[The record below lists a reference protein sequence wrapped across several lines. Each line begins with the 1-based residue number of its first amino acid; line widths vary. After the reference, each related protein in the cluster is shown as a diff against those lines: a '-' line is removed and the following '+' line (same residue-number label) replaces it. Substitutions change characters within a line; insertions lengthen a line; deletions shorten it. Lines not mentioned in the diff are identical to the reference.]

1 MREQSGAILARR
13 KPWLRSQISTIFLD
27 LRDILKGV
35 GTAMSLE
42 YRGMFHHSTAGSD
55 CTNLEL
61 PPMTVL
67 ENRAAECCCARFPD
81 RMVDYVADNAAVP
94 EEAHVP

>member
-1 MREQSGAILARR
+1 LLQ
-13 KPWLRSQISTIFLD
+13 SQISEIFLD

-42 YRGMFHHSTAGSD
+42 YRGMFHRSTARSA

-61 PPMTVL
+61 PLMTVL
-67 ENRAAECCCARFPD
+67 ENRAAECRCARFPD
-81 RMVDYVADNAAVP
+81 RVVDYVANYAAVL
-94 EEAHVP
+94 EEAREP